1 MNQRGQGKEKLAP
14 INKEIRANKVRLIG
28 KKGEQLGIV
37 SINEAINKAEEYG
50 LDLVQLYKNTETIVC
65 KIMDYGKFRFEQ
77 KKQRSAQ
84 KKKQK
89 QIQVKEVKFRP
100 VTDESDY
107 QVKLKSLIR
116 FIEDGDRSKVTLR
129 FRGREIAHKELGIKL
144 MERILI
150 DLKDLIIVE
159 SKPKLEGKQIIM
171 MLTPKKKYKK
181 NN

>member
-1 MNQRGQGKEKLAP
+1 
-14 INKEIRANKVRLIG
+14 
-28 KKGEQLGIV
+28 
-37 SINEAINKAEEYG
+37 
-50 LDLVQLYKNTETIVC
+50 
-65 KIMDYGKFRFEQ
+65 MDYGKFIFEQ

-84 KKKQK
+84 KKK

-107 QVKLKSLIR
+107 QVKIKSLIR
-116 FIEDGDRSKVTLR
+116 FIEDGDRIKVTLR
-129 FRGREIAHKELGIKL
+129 FRGRELAHKELGRKL

-159 SKPKLEGKQIIM
+159 SKPKLEGKQMTMI
-171 MLTPKKKYKK
+171 LTPKK

>member
-1 MNQRGQGKEKLAP
+1 MAP
-14 INKEIRANKVRLIG
+14 INRNIRANKVRLIG
-28 KKGEQLGIV
+28 KEGEQLGIV

-50 LDLVQLYKNTETIVC
+50 LDLVQIYNNSESIVC
-65 KIMDYGKFRFEQ
+65 KIMDYGKFIFEQ

-129 FRGREIAHKELGIKL
+129 FRGREIAHKELGRKL

-159 SKPKLEGKQIIM
+159 SKPKLEGKQMIM
-171 MLTPKKKYKK
+171 MLTPKKTK
-181 NN
+181 

>member
-1 MNQRGQGKEKLAP
+1 
-14 INKEIRANKVRLIG
+14 
-28 KKGEQLGIV
+28 
-37 SINEAINKAEEYG
+37 
-50 LDLVQLYKNTETIVC
+50 
-65 KIMDYGKFRFEQ
+65 MDYGKFIFEQ

-84 KKKQK
+84 KKKQ
-89 QIQVKEVKFRP
+89 IHVKEVKFRP

-107 QVKLKSLIR
+107 QVKIKNLIR
-116 FIEDGDRSKVTLR
+116 FLEDGDRSKVTLR
-129 FRGREIAHKELGIKL
+129 FRGREIAHKELGKKL

-171 MLTPKKKYKK
+171 MLTPKK

>member
-1 MNQRGQGKEKLAP
+1 MNNKRGRLKEAP
-14 INKEIRANKVRLIG
+14 INRNIRANKVRLIG
-28 KKGEQLGIV
+28 KEGEQLGIV

-50 LDLVQLYKNTETIVC
+50 LDLVQIYNNSESIVC
-65 KIMDYGKFRFEQ
+65 KIMDYGKFIFEQ

-84 KKKQK
+84 KKK

-107 QVKLKSLIR
+107 QVKIKSLIR
-116 FIEDGDRSKVTLR
+116 FIENGDRSKVTLR
-129 FRGREIAHKELGIKL
+129 FRGREIAHKELGRKL

-159 SKPKLEGKQIIM
+159 SKPKLEGKQMTMI
-171 MLTPKKKYKK
+171 LTPKK

>member
-1 MNQRGQGKEKLAP
+1 
-14 INKEIRANKVRLIG
+14 
-28 KKGEQLGIV
+28 
-37 SINEAINKAEEYG
+37 
-50 LDLVQLYKNTETIVC
+50 
-65 KIMDYGKFRFEQ
+65 MDYGKFIFEQ

-129 FRGREIAHKELGIKL
+129 FRGREIAHKELGRKL

-159 SKPKLEGKQIIM
+159 SKPKLEGKQMIM
-171 MLTPKKKYKK
+171 MLTPKKTK
-181 NN
+181 